1 MRTITDWPV
10 GLYNI
15 QNIITAVNEK
25 LKRTSNDYIMD
36 ALAKLYSYDKKYD
49 KTLEIYLR
57 LKRGN
62 VFELIRQH
70 SLFDAVQDKVLL
82 LLEFDEQQA
91 VQLLVSNTDRI
102 PITQVVAQLQARPK
116 LLHAYLH
123 ALFLKDAHLGSDF
136 HELQVSL
143 YAEYEPQL
151 LLPFL
156 RQSVHYPLEKA
167 YQICEQRGLYKETV
181 FILGRMG
188 NSEQALTL
196 IIEKIGDVPMAVE
209 FVEFQKDEELWG
221 VLINKCKENPKF
233 IGELLEHIGAHMDP
247 IKLIREIP
255 SGKEIIGLRNRLVKI
270 ISDYNLQMSLREG
283 CKEILKADC
292 VNLFEKL
299 YRGLRGG
306 VNVDDNSARCASCG
320 ASVLAAKPESSVVI
334 FFCSHIYHHRC
345 LKSVN
350 QSQQGG
356 ATQVPAYSNAP
367 IPETTATGGPSFR
380 ASTGISADE
389 ALWCHI
395 CISLNSKSKG
405 TKGRTLGQR
414 KKV

>member
-1 MRTITDWPV
+1 
-10 GLYNI
+10 
-15 QNIITAVNEK
+15 
-25 LKRTSNDYIMD
+25 
-36 ALAKLYSYDKKYD
+36 
-49 KTLEIYLR
+49 
-57 LKRGN
+57 
-62 VFELIRQH
+62 
-70 SLFDAVQDKVLL
+70 
-82 LLEFDEQQA
+82 
-91 VQLLVSNTDRI
+91 
-102 PITQVVAQLQARPK
+102 
-116 LLHAYLH
+116 
-123 ALFLKDAHLGSDF
+123 LKDAHIGSDF

-188 NSEQALTL
+188 NAEQALSL

-209 FVEFQKDEELWG
+209 FVELQKDEELWG
-221 VLINKCKENPKF
+221 TLINKCKENPKF
-233 IGELLEHIGAHMDP
+233 IGELLDHIGAHMDP

-299 YRGLRGG
+299 FRGLRGG
-306 VNVDDNSARCASCG
+306 VNVDDNSARCAACG

-345 LKSVN
+345 LKSAN
-350 QSQQGG
+350 QSQSGSNNSN
-356 ATQVPAYSNAP
+356 AAQVPAYSNAP
-367 IPETTATGGPSFR
+367 IPETPSGGAASFR

-389 ALWCHI
+389 PLWCSI
-395 CISLNSKSKG
+395 CINLQSKSKG
-405 TKGRTLGQR
+405 SKGRTLGQR